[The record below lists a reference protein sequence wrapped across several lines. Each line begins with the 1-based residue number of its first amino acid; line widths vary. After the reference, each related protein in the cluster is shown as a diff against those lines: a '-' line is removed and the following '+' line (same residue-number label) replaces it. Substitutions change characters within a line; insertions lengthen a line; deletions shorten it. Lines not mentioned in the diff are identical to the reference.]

1 MRSLEELRAVIESR
15 PDDFNALYEMTMAY
29 RQEHNYAA
37 CFAMSERLI
46 ASYDKRP
53 IANEQNR
60 YFEIKRLHSQMM
72 REHLADILGPSSGLL
87 DTRWMPV
94 FRLGR
99 PREMAW
105 KITPSNARRIRAA
118 LEAPQLKKLRF
129 LSITFEDSPNEALKV
144 LREVYLGGLKVL
156 NLIFMNAPD
165 ESIFHSL
172 WANAGDQFKN
182 ICSFS
187 LRMPFINTSMAISV
201 RNAFGPLESLSM
213 TSLDRRGIDQD
224 FAEYLADDLQSQAL
238 TRLALVGTSIGDEGL
253 FALFSSE
260 NFNNLQAL
268 DLHDGILTNNAGR
281 VFQAAHNLPKL
292 RHVDVRYNN
301 IDPAGINMIQHA
313 CINCV
318 VEGQHTRPV
327 GRI

>member
-1 MRSLEELRAVIESR
+1 MRSLIELKGILEHH
-15 PDDFNALYEMTMAY
+15 PEDFNALYEMTMIY

-53 IANEQNR
+53 LAHEQNR
-60 YFEIKRLHSQMM
+60 YFEIKRLHSQML
-72 REHLADILGPSSGLL
+72 REHLSDILGPSSRLL

-105 KITPSNARRIRAA
+105 KITPANAHHMRAA

-129 LSITFEDSPNEALKV
+129 LSITLDDSPNEALKV
-144 LREVYLGGLKVL
+144 LHEVYLGGLKVL
-156 NLIFMNAPD
+156 NILFMNRPD
-165 ESIFHSL
+165 DSIFYSL
-172 WANAGDQFKN
+172 WRNAGDQFQT
-182 ICSFS
+182 ICNFR
-187 LRMPFINTSMAISV
+187 LRMPFIDDQMATTV
-201 RNAFGPLESLSM
+201 RKAFGPLESFSL
-213 TSLDRRGIDQD
+213 TSLDRRGISQD
-224 FAEYLADDLQSQAL
+224 FAEYLADDTQSNTL
-238 TRLALVGTSIGDEGL
+238 IRLALVGTSIGDEGL
-253 FALFSSE
+253 FSLFSSE
-260 NFNNLQAL
+260 NFNNLQVL

-292 RHVDVRYNN
+292 RNIDVRYNN
-301 IDPAGINMIQHA
+301 IDPAGLNMIKHS
-313 CINCV
+313 CLDCV
-318 VEGQHTRPV
+318 TDGQHTRPV